1 MEKIFVSPGMYL
13 QGENILIYRF
23 GELLKFGKNGFVVTD
38 TFVYELLGED
48 IIYGLKQAG
57 CQIKVWLVDKEN
69 TTDLPAETDFVLAI
83 GGGRAIDLGKS
94 LALREQISCVVLPTS
109 AATDAPASRISVNY
123 DKEGYFQKYSY
134 FSKGPDL
141 VFVDTAILVNSP
153 VHFLTSGIADG
164 LSTYVEARTVWEN
177 KGINTLGGR
186 PTIAAQALAEKCR
199 DVLFADGL
207 AAVADNMEKKVTPAF
222 EAVVEANTLL
232 SGLGFES
239 GGLSIAHAL
248 HNALTSLYGKE
259 LKASHGQ
266 IIAVT
271 TLIHLKVEG
280 RSELSEYQAF
290 FKELSLP
297 TTITELGLQLDES
310 SIAKVVELAFDKN
323 DGIVRSKVKVTKEEV
338 VAGIQA
344 FK

>member
-13 QGENILIYRF
+13 QGENILASRF
-23 GELLKFGKNGFVVTD
+23 DELLQFGKKGLVVTD
-38 TFVYELLGED
+38 TFVYQLIGED
-48 IIYGLKQAG
+48 LIYRLTQSG
-57 CQIKVWLVDKEN
+57 CQITVWLVDMGDEAS
-69 TTDLPAETDFVLAI
+69 LPAETEFVLAL

-94 LALREQISCVVLPTS
+94 LALRDKLACIVLPTS
-109 AATDAPASRISVNY
+109 AATDAPVSRISVAY
-123 DKEGYFQKYSY
+123 DQDGYFQKYRY

-177 KGINTLGGR
+177 DGINTLGGR
-186 PTIAAQALAEKCR
+186 PTLAAQALAEKCR
-199 DVLFADGL
+199 EILLAAGL
-207 AAVADNMEKKVTPAF
+207 AAAADNKEKKVTPAF

-248 HNALTSLYGKE
+248 HNALTSCYGKE

-280 RSELSEYQAF
+280 RSELSEYQDF
-290 FKELSLP
+290 FKALSLP
-297 TTITELGLQLDES
+297 TTISELGLELDES
-310 SIAKVVELAFDKN
+310 SVAKVVDLAFDEN
-323 DGIVRSKVKVTKEEV
+323 DGIIRSGVNVTKEEV
-338 VAGIQA
+338 ITGIQA
-344 FK
+344 FI